1 MAGVATIGIY
11 CWRRRKPFIKAQ
23 ICCALID
30 ALSSSLASPRDVK
43 RRKRLQKL
51 INAARTVLI
60 KTDRDGPVSSV
71 AEF

>member
-1 MAGVATIGIY
+1 MRFHRLAMA
-11 CWRRRKPFIKAQ
+11 
-23 ICCALID
+23 
-30 ALSSSLASPRDVK
+30 RDVK

-60 KTDRDGPVSSV
+60 KTDRDGPVSPV